1 MSSKFQ
7 FKTRSKDNK
16 LGNHLRFAQHK
27 LQFWFF
33 LFQLIF
39 VVLVPE
45 LQSQNSKRPKL
56 DESVQCADCAHETC
70 LTRHEKTRENK
81 SLSS

>member
-45 LQSQNSKRPKL
+45 LSQNSKRPKL

-70 LTRHEKTRENK
+70 LTKKTRENK